1 MLKRVHRVD
10 EGFTLVELLV
20 VIAVI
25 AALLTSITPIAINA
39 VSKSRT
45 TRVAMSLK
53 TLANGVTT
61 YFITDGPSLPDAS
74 LSNLASA
81 VTLERVKER
90 YFISGDI
97 SDYSIKWMDGD
108 LTDGEARY
116 CIVYHGGDLDS
127 EEAERFF
134 YELDWWSDLEGNC
147 TAEPDATHN
156 APAYCGRV
164 ERFW

>member
-1 MLKRVHRVD
+1 MG
-10 EGFTLVELLV
+10 EGFTLVEILV

-25 AALLTSITPIAINA
+25 AILLVSITPIAINA

-45 TRVAMSLK
+45 TRVVLSLK
-53 TLANGVTT
+53 TLANGVTA

-81 VTLERVKER
+81 VTLERVRER
-90 YFISGDI
+90 YFVSGDV
-97 SDYSIKWMDGD
+97 SDYSMKWPDGD

-116 CIVYHGGDLDS
+116 CIVYQGGDLEA

-134 YELDWWSDLEGNC
+134 YELDWWSDSEGDY

-156 APAYCGRV
+156 VPAYCGRV
-164 ERFW
+164 EKFW